1 MNSEKLSEAI
11 GEIDDDIIKEADEMR
26 NNTGKKTGKPF
37 WIALGSVA
45 ACAAVALTV
54 LLIMDRGGIS
64 TSNGGESGPQSAY
77 NSAAD
82 IETLTLAQAHYPD
95 LIEPLWEDYED
106 YNDYS
111 DAYDVYRSEKA
122 KLDVNVN
129 ATKDIPDEYY
139 SAVLQAFLSDT
150 NGENAVFSPVN
161 AYMALAMAAETA
173 GGSSRQQILEALGA
187 DSIEQLRLCANGL
200 WARCYKNSPLNKTQL
215 ANSMWLSGTES
226 YNTDTLQ
233 PLVDYYYAS
242 AYSGAM
248 GSESFNKQLQSW
260 LNENTGGLLENH
272 VSDVEL
278 DSSTV
283 FALASTVYYD
293 AQWSD
298 RFYERFNTDGVF
310 TAADETQQQA
320 EFMNFH
326 DDIHRYYDG
335 DGYIAT
341 SLSIA
346 EGDKMWLI
354 LPNEGTAPE
363 QLVQSGALAEFLY
376 GDDKENPLYCEMY
389 FSMPK
394 FDITV
399 QGDLIESFKS
409 LGITDIFESEKAD
422 FSALCSDSDNIFIDK
437 ADSAVRFA
445 VDEKGVSAASYI
457 VMEYVDGAAEPDE
470 MPVVNFKLDRPF
482 IFAIESNG
490 TMLFCGTVNTLQ

>member
-11 GEIDDDIIKEADEMR
+11 GGIDDDIIKEVDEMR
-26 NNTGKKTGKPF
+26 DNKKKSRKPL
-37 WIALGSVA
+37 WITLGSVA

-54 LLIMDRGGIS
+54 VFTMNRGGVP
-64 TSNGGESGPQSAY
+64 TENGDESGSQSAY
-77 NSAAD
+77 NSAAN
-82 IETLTLAQAHYPD
+82 IETLTLAQANYPD

-122 KLDVNVN
+122 KLDVNVK

-150 NGENAVFSPVN
+150 DGENAVFSPVN

-173 GGSSRQQILEALGA
+173 SGDSRQQILEALGA

-200 WARCYKNSPLNKTQL
+200 WAGCYKNSPLNKTLL
-215 ANSMWLSGTES
+215 ANSMWLSGMES

-242 AYSGAM
+242 AYSGEM

-260 LNENTGGLLENH
+260 LNENTGGLLENQI
-272 VSDVEL
+272 SDVEL

-283 FALASTVYYD
+283 FALASTVYYN
-293 AQWSD
+293 AQWVD
-298 RFYERFNTDGVF
+298 RFYERFNTDGIF

-326 DDIHRYYDG
+326 DDMYRYYDG

-341 SLSIA
+341 SLNI
-346 EGDKMWLI
+346 EQGDKMWLI
-354 LPNEGTAPE
+354 LPDEGTAPE
-363 QLVQSGALAEFLY
+363 QLVQNGVISEFLC
-376 GDDKENPLYCEMY
+376 GGKENPLDCEMY

-399 QGDLIESFKS
+399 QGDLIENFKS
-409 LGITDIFESEKAD
+409 LGITDIFEGEKAD
-422 FSALCSDSDNIFIDK
+422 FSALCSDSDNIFIDEV
-437 ADSAVRFA
+437 DSAVRFA

-457 VMEYVDGAAEPDE
+457 VMECDEAAPEPDE
-470 MPVVNFKLDRPF
+470 MPVVNFTLDRPF

-490 TMLFCGTVNTLQ
+490 TMLFCGIVNTLQ